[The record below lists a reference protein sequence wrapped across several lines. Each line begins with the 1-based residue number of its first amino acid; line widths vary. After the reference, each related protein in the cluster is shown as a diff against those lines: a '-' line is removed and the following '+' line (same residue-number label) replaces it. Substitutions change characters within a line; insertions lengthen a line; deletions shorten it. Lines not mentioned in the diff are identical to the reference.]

1 MGFLDAIKSLF
12 SAGSSGQDEDG
23 QWVYVRCRRCGEMIR
38 ARIDLRNDLSMRDD
52 EGYVAQKTLV
62 GNQRCF
68 ERIEITLIYDDN
80 RRLIGQEATRGEF
93 VTAEAY
99 EAGALDG

>member
-12 SAGSSGQDEDG
+12 SAGGGGQDEAG
-23 QWVYVRCRRCGEMIR
+23 QWVYVRCRRCGEVIR
-38 ARIDLRNDLSMRDD
+38 TRIDLRNDLSMRD
-52 EGYVAQKTLV
+52 EGGYVAQKTLV

-68 ERIEITLIYDDN
+68 ERIEISLIFDDN
-80 RRLIGQEATRGEF
+80 RRLVGQEATRGEF

-99 EAGALDG
+99 AAGAPHG